1 MRSVVL
7 LLLVV
12 VLAACSNPR
21 EEVAKQLAN
30 QVLLPAHEQWHASNT
45 ALLDSS
51 RAWCADEQAL
61 EDLKRV
67 FHETQTAWA
76 RLQPLMVGPL
86 AEGNRSWQ
94 VQFWPDKRNMVAR
107 QTEALLDEF
116 DDLDQ
121 QQLDGASVVV
131 QGLTAF
137 EYVLFDDKVAIVD
150 NRERYCPLL
159 VGIAHHQQTLSSEV
173 LDLWQQPGGML
184 EQLTT
189 FPNDRYANADEA
201 LGGILR
207 VQVTGVDTLKKKLG
221 TPMGRHNNGTP
232 QPYQAEAWRSRHS
245 AQNLLASVDGAQG
258 VWERIRTLVGDAQ
271 LAGDIDTAYKSVRD
285 KLAGLPAPLMEMVQ
299 DKASQPQLQSLYAD
313 LDALENLQQTDLAR
327 HLGIQIGFN
336 ANDGD

>member
-12 VLAACSNPR
+12 ALGACSNPR
-21 EEVAKQLAN
+21 EEVATQLAK

-45 ALLDSS
+45 ALLDTS
-51 RAWCADEQAL
+51 RAWCADDQGLEGLKQA
-61 EDLKRV
+61 
-67 FHETQTAWA
+67 FHETQTAWS

-107 QTEALLDEF
+107 QTEALLEEF
-116 DDLDQ
+116 PELDQ

-137 EYVLFDDKVAIVD
+137 EYVVFDQATDVAA
-150 NRERYCPLL
+150 NASRYCPLL
-159 VGIAHHQQTLSSEV
+159 IGIARHQQALSDAV
-173 LDLWQQPGGML
+173 LGEWQQPDGML
-184 EQLTT
+184 AQLSD
-189 FPNDRYANADEA
+189 FPNQRYASADDA

-207 VQVTGVDTLKKKLG
+207 VQITGVDTLKKKLG
-221 TPMGRHNNGTP
+221 TPMGRLNRGVP

-245 AQNLLASVDGAQG
+245 TDNLIASLEGAQA
-258 VWERIRTLVGDAQ
+258 VWERVRSLVGDAS
-271 LAGDIDTAYKSVRD
+271 LVSRIDAAYKRVRD
-285 KLAGLPAPLMEMVQ
+285 QLKALPEPLMALVQ
-299 DKASQPQLQSLYAD
+299 DPDSQPRLEALYEE
-313 LDALENLQQTDLAR
+313 LDALETLQQTELAQ

>member
-1 MRSVVL
+1 MQRLIL
-7 LLLVV
+7 LITTLT
-12 VLAACSNPR
+12 LAACSDPR
-21 EEVAKQLAN
+21 QEVTTQLAN
-30 QVLLPAHEQWHASNT
+30 QVLFSAHGQWQQSNSD
-45 ALLDSS
+45 LLGST
-51 RAWCADEQAL
+51 RAWCDGVQELAS
-61 EDLKRV
+61 LKKV
-67 FHETQTAWA
+67 FHRSQLAWS

-116 DDLDQ
+116 ADLDQ
-121 QQLDGASVVV
+121 QQLEGASVVV

-137 EYVLFDDKVAIVD
+137 EYVLFDDKVAIAD

-159 VGIAHHQQTLSSEV
+159 VGIARHQQTLSIEV

-221 TPMGRHNNGTP
+221 TPMGRLNNGVP

-245 AQNLLASVDGAQG
+245 TENLLASLDGAQA
-258 VWERIRTLVGDAQ
+258 VWERVRSLVGDAQ
-271 LAGDIDTAYKSVRD
+271 LVGDIDAAYKSVRD
-285 KLAGLPAPLMEMVQ
+285 KLAALPAPLMEMVQ
-299 DKASQPQLQSLYAD
+299 DKANQPQLQSLYAD
-313 LDALENLQQTDLAR
+313 LDALENLQQNDLAR

>member
-7 LLLVV
+7 LLVAV
-12 VLAACSNPR
+12 ALAACSNPR
-21 EEVAKQLAN
+21 QEVAAQLAN
-30 QVLLPAHEQWHASNT
+30 QVLLPAHQQWHASNT

-51 RAWCADEQAL
+51 RAWCADEQG
-61 EDLKRV
+61 LKGLKHA
-67 FHETQTAWA
+67 FHGAQTAWS

-107 QTEALLDEF
+107 QTEALLEEF
-116 DDLDQ
+116 PELDQ

-137 EYVLFDDKVAIVD
+137 EYVLFDDQVAIAD

-159 VGIAHHQQTLSSEV
+159 VGIARHQQRLSSEV

-221 TPMGRHNNGTP
+221 TPMGRLNNGVP

-245 AQNLLASVDGAQG
+245 TENLLASLDGAQA
-258 VWERIRTLVGDAQ
+258 VWERVRSLVGDAQ
-271 LAGDIDTAYKSVRD
+271 LVGDIDAAYKSVRD
-285 KLAGLPAPLMEMVQ
+285 KLAVLPAPLMAMVQ
-299 DKASQPQLQSLYAD
+299 DKANQPQLQSLYAD
-313 LDALENLQQTDLAR
+313 LDGLENLQQTDLAR